1 MRRSMKRML
10 GGAAA
15 MCPPGFF
22 CMDTGFVVMVAVVLL
37 SLLVGVY
44 IYTSPNANGQ
54 KQDVKVIIERVN
66 VPHEG
71 MRDDDNLSTRT
82 QASNDDPLSPRAGHL
97 RRQQGLTY
105 AQPRTS
111 QYPPPPERQYNTAPD
126 WGGFTP
132 PPGVPYVPIQVPT
145 QGVPTEFQQI
155 GVLAA
160 QGGSAMSATP
170 NRTLIPLFGRKVAT
184 SRERYNYYARTDGI
198 NPLQVPVS
206 FKNRNCD
213 DDNGCDEISS
223 GDTVGVP
230 LLGQTYVAT
239 TYRYNIP
246 RYIPIV

>member
-1 MRRSMKRML
+1 MKRML

-22 CMDTGFVVMVAVVLL
+22 CMDTGFVVLVAVVLL

-44 IYTSPNANGQ
+44 IYTSPKDKGQ

-66 VPHEG
+66 VPQERAQNDEQ
-71 MRDDDNLSTRT
+71 RDAQPR
-82 QASNDDPLSPRAGHL
+82 DDPLSPRAGHL
-97 RRQQGLTY
+97 RSQQGLTY

-111 QYPPPPERQYNTAPD
+111 QYPAPPERQYNTAPD

-145 QGVPTEFQQI
+145 QGVPTEFQQL

-160 QGGSAMSATP
+160 QGGSSMSATP

-198 NPLQVPVS
+198 NPVQVPVS